1 MTTLPLRA
9 TGADGAA
16 DLLERVVI
24 HNDLTKLTPRE
35 RLLYYQQL
43 CASLGLNP
51 LGRPFAYLYLDGKLT
66 LYTTRAC
73 TDQLRARHGVR
84 IEAVEAKAEDG
95 LYIVLV
101 RAALPDGRT
110 DQDLGAVALEGLKGT
125 ARANAIM
132 KAITKG
138 KRRVTLSLLGLG
150 LPDESEVDDLPQ
162 ALRVD
167 VDAATGEIQPPLRG
181 PAMPETAAEFRPSR
195 PRASRR
201 NASSGSPASTRS
213 TPSAATRRSCART
226 SGSHIA
232 AAPIRARSTPRR
244 SRYSTTRS
252 RSFRAPRRPSSR
264 RYEPA

>member
-1 MTTLPLRA
+1 
-9 TGADGAA
+9 
-16 DLLERVVI
+16 V
-24 HNDLTKLTPRE
+24 
-35 RLLYYQQL
+35 RL
-43 CASLGLNP
+43 ARLNP

-181 PAMPETAAEFRPSR
+181 LAMPETAAEFPTV
-195 PRASRR
+195 A
-201 NASSGSPASTRS
+201 
-213 TPSAATRRSCART
+213 T
-226 SGSHIA
+226 SGLEEERKQWLARINALHTERGDKAKLRADLWLTHCGGADPREVDPAALQVLYDALAKLPRA
-232 AAPIRARSTPRR
+232 AAPQQQTL
-244 SRYSTTRS
+244 
-252 RSFRAPRRPSSR
+252 
-264 RYEPA
+264 